1 MIKELRNINFN
12 TNFNL
17 KGNKKKLIEK
27 ETLNLW
33 KRPDVKKEKEK
44 IFMCFEDAEHC
55 TFEPKLTKNI
65 NENIKR

>member
-1 MIKELRNINFN
+1 MYCCRNTHNDMIKELRNKNFN

-33 KRPDVKKEKEK
+33 KR
-44 IFMCFEDAEHC
+44 
-55 TFEPKLTKNI
+55 
-65 NENIKR
+65 